1 MAPADILWK
10 NPKDIAWDIGA
21 LQESLGN
28 SVYTVEVSNVRDK
41 DVAVFGLGP
50 TGLNAVAVSKALGA
64 KQVIPIIHL
73 SCWLGVNLSL
83 RRATI

>member
-1 MAPADILWK
+1 MLLIAVAPADILWK

-64 KQVIPIIHL
+64 KQVIITSP
-73 SCWLGVNLSL
+73 
-83 RRATI
+83 AAP